1 MDSAPSPAPA
11 SDPDRLFNRMEKLET
26 HFVFDDCPHCEAKV
40 AGRELV
46 PHLSK
51 LYLKSILNPTIWWDG
66 NVIGFYR
73 TLPSAERPQRGQA
86 V

>member
-11 SDPDRLFNRMEKLET
+11 SDPDRLFNRMEKLES
-26 HFVFDDCPHCEAKV
+26 HFVFDDCPYCEAQV

-51 LYLKSILNPTIWWDG
+51 LY
-66 NVIGFYR
+66 
-73 TLPSAERPQRGQA
+73 
-86 V
+86 